1 MARWTVSV
9 MMPRKYPSRSP
20 KATERGI
27 LRPGGKQMTYTAPL
41 ADMRFALREVAGLQQ
56 IAALPG
62 YEHAT
67 DDTIDAV
74 LEEAAKLA
82 GNGLA
87 PLNREGDKA
96 GAKLENGVVRTAPG
110 FAGLYKEF
118 VDGGWNSLP
127 FDPEFGGQGMPWLL
141 AATVQE
147 MWQAANM
154 GFGLVLL
161 LNQGAIDAIHHHG
174 SAEQKATF
182 LPRMISGEWT
192 GTMNLTEPQA
202 GSDLAQL
209 KTRAARSGD
218 HYLVSGQKIFIT
230 YGEHDMAENI
240 VHLVLARTPDA
251 QAGVRGISLF
261 IVPKFLVGADGKPAK
276 RNDLRCVSLEHKLGI
291 HASPT
296 CVMSFGDDGGA
307 VGYLVG
313 EEGRGLS
320 YMFTMMNNARLAV
333 GIQGLAI
340 AERAYQQAAA
350 FAKTRVQSKDDASDK
365 PQPVPIVHHADVRRM
380 LMTMRAQIEAM
391 RALGY
396 YTAAGIDGALKHPD
410 RDSARK
416 IQDRVDLLIP
426 IVKAWFTDLGNEIA
440 SLGVQIHGGMGFIEE
455 TGAAQHL
462 RDARIL
468 PIYEGTNGIQARDL
482 VGRKVAKD
490 GGETML
496 ALVAE
501 MRATAEEMK
510 ASPGDDLAA
519 IRGALQVAADALE
532 DATRWVAQS
541 VKADLVAALAGS
553 VPFLRLAGTALGGW
567 LLARSALAAQG
578 KLAGRDGDPAFLEAK
593 VVTARFYAEV
603 ILPPALAQL
612 GPLKAAGRTVFA
624 LEESQL

>member
-1 MARWTVSV
+1 
-9 MMPRKYPSRSP
+9 
-20 KATERGI
+20 
-27 LRPGGKQMTYTAPL
+27 MTYTAPL
-41 ADMRFALREVAGLQQ
+41 ADMRFALREVAGLSGV
-56 IAALPG
+56 AVLPG

-74 LEEAAKLA
+74 LEEAGKLA

-87 PLNREGDKA
+87 PLNREGDKV

-110 FAGLYKEF
+110 FAAIYKEF
-118 VDGGWNSLP
+118 VEGGWNSLP

-141 AATVQE
+141 ATAVQE

-174 SAEQKATF
+174 SDEQKATY
-182 LPRMISGEWT
+182 LPKMISGEWT

-202 GSDLAQL
+202 GSDLGQL
-209 KTRAARSGD
+209 KSRAVKNGD

-251 QAGVRGISLF
+251 PAGVRGISLF
-261 IVPKFLVGADGKPAK
+261 IVPKYLPGADGTPGK

-320 YMFTMMNNARLAV
+320 YMFTMMNNARLSV

-350 FAKTRVQSKDDASDK
+350 FARTRVQSKDDGSAAPAS
-365 PQPVPIVHHADVRRM
+365 VSIVHHADVRRM

-396 YTAAGIDGALKHPD
+396 YTAAGIDGALKQPD
-410 RDSARK
+410 KAAGRK

-440 SLGVQIHGGMGFIEE
+440 STGVQIHGGMGFIEE

-510 ASPGDDLAA
+510 AAPGDDIEA
-519 IRGALQVAADALE
+519 IRTGLQAAADALE
-532 DATRWVAQS
+532 DATKWVVQS
-541 VKADLVAALAGS
+541 VKAELVNALAGS

-567 LLARSALAAQG
+567 LLARSALVAQTWLG
-578 KLAGRDGDPAFLEAK
+578 QRDGDPAFLEAK
-593 VVTARFYAEV
+593 LVTARFYAEV

-612 GPLKAAGRTVFA
+612 GPLKSAGRTVFA
-624 LEESQL
+624 LSEEQF

>member
-1 MARWTVSV
+1 
-9 MMPRKYPSRSP
+9 
-20 KATERGI
+20 
-27 LRPGGKQMTYTAPL
+27 MTYTAPL
-41 ADMRFALREVAGLQQ
+41 ADMRFALRELAGLAGV
-56 IAALPG
+56 AALPG

-87 PLNREGDKA
+87 PLNRDGDKI
-96 GAKLENGVVRTAPG
+96 GATLENGVVRTAPG
-110 FAGLYKEF
+110 FAAIYKEF

-127 FDPEFGGQGMPWLL
+127 FDPAFGGQGMPWLL
-141 AATVQE
+141 ATTVQE

-174 SAEQKATF
+174 SEAQKAAY
-182 LPRMISGEWT
+182 LPKMISGEWT

-202 GSDLAQL
+202 GSDLGQL
-209 KTRAARSGD
+209 KSRAVKDGD
-218 HYLVSGQKIFIT
+218 HYLVSGQKIYIT

-251 QAGVRGISLF
+251 PAGVRGISLF
-261 IVPKFLVGADGKPAK
+261 IVPKYLPDADGKPGK

-320 YMFTMMNNARLAV
+320 YMFTMMNNARLSV

-350 FAKTRVQSKDDASDK
+350 FARSRVQSKDDGSTAPAS
-365 PQPVPIVHHADVRRM
+365 VSIVHHADVRRM
-380 LMTMRAQIEAM
+380 LMSMRAQIEAM

-396 YTAAGIDGALKHPD
+396 YTAAGIDGALKQPD
-410 RDSARK
+410 KAAGRR

-440 SLGVQIHGGMGFIEE
+440 STGVQIHGGMGFIED

-501 MRATAEEMK
+501 MRATAQEMK
-510 ASPGDDLAA
+510 AAPGDDIEA
-519 IRGALQVAADALE
+519 IRTGLMAAADALE
-532 DATRWVAQS
+532 DATKWVAQS
-541 VKADLVAALAGS
+541 VKAELVNALAGS
-553 VPFLRLAGTALGGW
+553 VPFLHLAGTALGGW
-567 LLARSALAAQG
+567 LLARSALVAQKRLG
-578 KLAGRDGDPAFLEAK
+578 ERDGDPAFLEAK
-593 VVTARFYAEV
+593 LVTARFYAEV

-624 LEESQL
+624 LAEEQF

>member
-1 MARWTVSV
+1 
-9 MMPRKYPSRSP
+9 
-20 KATERGI
+20 
-27 LRPGGKQMTYTAPL
+27 MTYTAPL
-41 ADMRFALREVAGLQQ
+41 ADMRFALREVAGLAEV
-56 IAALPG
+56 AALPG

-67 DDTIDAV
+67 DETVDAV

-87 PLNREGDKA
+87 PLNRDGDKV
-96 GAKLENGVVRTAPG
+96 GSKLENGVVRTPPG
-110 FAGLYKEF
+110 FTGIYQEF
-118 VDGGWNSLP
+118 VGGGWNSLP

-174 SAEQKATF
+174 SPEQKATY
-182 LPRMISGEWT
+182 LPKMISGEWT

-209 KTRAARSGD
+209 KCRAVKAGD
-218 HYLVSGQKIFIT
+218 HYLVAGQKIFIT

-251 QAGVRGISLF
+251 PAGVRGISLF
-261 IVPKFLVGADGKPAK
+261 IVPKFLVGADGTPGK

-320 YMFTMMNNARLAV
+320 YMFTMMNNARLSV

-340 AERAYQQAAA
+340 AERAYQQASA
-350 FAKTRVQSKDDASDK
+350 FAKTRVQSKDDGSADPK
-365 PQPVPIVHHADVRRM
+365 PVAIIHHADVRRM

-410 RDSARK
+410 QATARK
-416 IQDRVDLLIP
+416 TQDRVDLLIP

-440 SLGVQIHGGMGFIEE
+440 SIGVQVHGGMGFIEE

-496 ALVAE
+496 ELVAE
-501 MRATAEEMK
+501 MRVLAEEMK
-510 ASPGDDLAA
+510 AAPGDDVAA
-519 IRGALQVAADALE
+519 IRAALGASADAIE
-532 DATRWVAQS
+532 EATRWVAQS
-541 VKADLVAALAGS
+541 VKAELVCALAGS

-567 LLARSALAAQG
+567 LLAKSALAAQR
-578 KLAGRDGDPAFLEAK
+578 KLAARDGDPAFLEAK
-593 VVTARFYAEV
+593 LVTARFYAEV
-603 ILPPALAQL
+603 ILPPALAQV
-612 GPLKAAGRTVFA
+612 GPIKAAGRTVFA
-624 LEESQL
+624 LEEAQL

>member
-1 MARWTVSV
+1 
-9 MMPRKYPSRSP
+9 
-20 KATERGI
+20 
-27 LRPGGKQMTYTAPL
+27 MTYTAPL
-41 ADMRFALREVAGLQQ
+41 ADMRFALREVAGLSGV
-56 IAALPG
+56 AALPG

-74 LEEAAKLA
+74 LEEAGKLA

-87 PLNREGDKA
+87 PLNREGDKV
-96 GAKLENGVVRTAPG
+96 GARLENGVVRTAPG
-110 FAGLYKEF
+110 FAAIYKEF
-118 VDGGWNSLP
+118 VEGGWNSLP

-141 AATVQE
+141 ATAVQE

-174 SAEQKATF
+174 SEEQKATY

-202 GSDLAQL
+202 GSDLGQL
-209 KTRAARSGD
+209 KSRAVKNGD

-251 QAGVRGISLF
+251 PAGVRGISLF
-261 IVPKFLVGADGKPAK
+261 IVPKFLAGPDGGLGK
-276 RNDLRCVSLEHKLGI
+276 RNDLRCMSLEHKLGI

-320 YMFTMMNNARLAV
+320 YMFTMMNNARLSV

-350 FAKTRVQSKDDASDK
+350 FARSRVQSKDDGSAAPAS
-365 PQPVPIVHHADVRRM
+365 VSIVHHADVRRM
-380 LMTMRAQIEAM
+380 LMSMRAQIEAM

-396 YTAAGIDGALKHPD
+396 YTAAGIDGALKQPD
-410 RDSARK
+410 KAAGRK

-440 SLGVQIHGGMGFIEE
+440 STGVQIHGGMGFVEE

-510 ASPGDDLAA
+510 AAPGDDIEA
-519 IRGALQVAADALE
+519 IRTGLVAAANALE

-541 VKADLVAALAGS
+541 VKAELVNALAGS

-567 LLARSALAAQG
+567 LLARSALVAQTRLG
-578 KLAGRDGDPAFLEAK
+578 QRDGDPAFLEAK
-593 VVTARFYAEV
+593 LVTARFYAEV
-603 ILPPALAQL
+603 ILPPALAEL
-612 GPLKAAGRTVFA
+612 GPLKAAGRTVFVLA
-624 LEESQL
+624 EEQF

>member
-1 MARWTVSV
+1 
-9 MMPRKYPSRSP
+9 
-20 KATERGI
+20 
-27 LRPGGKQMTYTAPL
+27 MTYTAPL
-41 ADMRFALREVAGLQQ
+41 ADMRFALREVAGLSGV
-56 IAALPG
+56 AVLPG

-74 LEEAAKLA
+74 LEEAGKLA

-87 PLNREGDKA
+87 PLNREGDKV

-110 FAGLYKEF
+110 FAAIYKEF
-118 VDGGWNSLP
+118 VEGGWNSLP

-141 AATVQE
+141 ATAVQE

-174 SAEQKATF
+174 SDEQKATY
-182 LPRMISGEWT
+182 LPKMISGEWT

-202 GSDLAQL
+202 GSDLGQL
-209 KTRAARSGD
+209 KSRAVKNGD

-251 QAGVRGISLF
+251 PAGVRGISLF
-261 IVPKFLVGADGKPAK
+261 IVPKYLPGADGTPGK

-320 YMFTMMNNARLAV
+320 YMFTMMNNARLSV

-350 FAKTRVQSKDDASDK
+350 FARTRVQSKDDGSAAPAS
-365 PQPVPIVHHADVRRM
+365 VSIVHHADVRRM

-396 YTAAGIDGALKHPD
+396 YTAAGIDGALKQPD
-410 RDSARK
+410 KAAGRK
-416 IQDRVDLLIP
+416 MQDRVDLLIP

-440 SLGVQIHGGMGFIEE
+440 STGVQIHGGMGFIEE

-510 ASPGDDLAA
+510 AAPGDDIEA
-519 IRGALQVAADALE
+519 IRTGLQAAADALE
-532 DATRWVAQS
+532 DATKWVVQS
-541 VKADLVAALAGS
+541 VKAELVNALAGS

-567 LLARSALAAQG
+567 LLARSALVAQTRLG
-578 KLAGRDGDPAFLEAK
+578 QRDGDPAFLEAK
-593 VVTARFYAEV
+593 LVTARFYAEV

-612 GPLKAAGRTVFA
+612 GPLKSAGRTVFA
-624 LEESQL
+624 LSEEQF

>member
-1 MARWTVSV
+1 
-9 MMPRKYPSRSP
+9 
-20 KATERGI
+20 
-27 LRPGGKQMTYTAPL
+27 MTYTAPL
-41 ADMRFALREVAGLQQ
+41 ADMRFALREVAGLAGV
-56 IAALPG
+56 AALPG

-87 PLNREGDKA
+87 PLNRDGDKA

-110 FAGLYKEF
+110 FAGIYKEF
-118 VDGGWNSLP
+118 VEGGWNSLP
-127 FDPEFGGQGMPWLL
+127 FDPAFGGQGMPWLL
-141 AATVQE
+141 ATTVQE

-174 SAEQKATF
+174 SEPQKATY
-182 LPRMISGEWT
+182 LPKMVSGEWT

-202 GSDLAQL
+202 GSDLGQL
-209 KTRAARSGD
+209 KSRAVKNGD
-218 HYLVSGQKIFIT
+218 HYLVTGQKIFIT

-251 QAGVRGISLF
+251 PAGVRGISLF
-261 IVPKFLVGADGKPAK
+261 IVPKFLVDADGKLGK

-291 HASPT
+291 HGSPT

-320 YMFTMMNNARLAV
+320 YMFTMMNNARLSV
-333 GIQGLAI
+333 GVQGLAI

-350 FAKTRVQSKDDASDK
+350 FARTRVQSKDDGSPQ
-365 PQPVPIVHHADVRRM
+365 PQPVSIVHHPDVRRM
-380 LMTMRAQIEAM
+380 LMSMRAQIEAM

-396 YTAAGIDGALKHPD
+396 YTAAGIDGALKNPD
-410 RDSARK
+410 KEAARRT
-416 IQDRVDLLIP
+416 QDRVDLLIP

-440 SLGVQIHGGMGFIEE
+440 STGVQIHGGMGFIEE

-496 ALVAE
+496 GLVAE
-501 MRATAEEMK
+501 MRTLVEEMK
-510 ASPGDDLAA
+510 AAPGDDLAA
-519 IRGALQVAADALE
+519 IAGGVAAAADALE
-532 DATRWVAQS
+532 DATKWVAQS
-541 VKADLVAALAGS
+541 VKAELVNALAGS

-567 LLARSALAAQG
+567 LLAKSALVAQA
-578 KLAGRDGDPAFLEAK
+578 KLAARDGDPAFLEAK
-593 VVTARFYAEV
+593 LVTARFYAEV
-603 ILPPALAQL
+603 LLPPALAQL

-624 LEESQL
+624 LTEEQF

>member
-1 MARWTVSV
+1 
-9 MMPRKYPSRSP
+9 
-20 KATERGI
+20 
-27 LRPGGKQMTYTAPL
+27 MTYTAPL
-41 ADMRFALREVAGLQQ
+41 ADMRFALREVAGLSGV
-56 IAALPG
+56 AALPG

-74 LEEAAKLA
+74 LEEAGKLA

-87 PLNREGDKA
+87 PLNREGDKV

-110 FAGLYKEF
+110 FAAIYKEF
-118 VDGGWNSLP
+118 VEGGWNSLP

-141 AATVQE
+141 ATAVQE

-174 SAEQKATF
+174 SEEQKATY

-202 GSDLAQL
+202 GSDLGQL
-209 KTRAARSGD
+209 KSRAVKNGD

-251 QAGVRGISLF
+251 PAGVRGISLF
-261 IVPKFLVGADGKPAK
+261 IVPKYLPGADGTPGK

-320 YMFTMMNNARLAV
+320 YMFTMMNNARLSV

-350 FAKTRVQSKDDASDK
+350 FARSRVQSKDDGSAAPAS
-365 PQPVPIVHHADVRRM
+365 VSIIHHADVRRM
-380 LMTMRAQIEAM
+380 LMSMRAQIEAM

-396 YTAAGIDGALKHPD
+396 YTAAGIDGALKQPD
-410 RDSARK
+410 KATGRK

-440 SLGVQIHGGMGFIEE
+440 STGVQIHGGMGFVEE

-501 MRATAEEMK
+501 MRVTAEEMK
-510 ASPGDDLAA
+510 AAPGDDIEA
-519 IRGALQVAADALE
+519 IRAGLVAAADALE

-541 VKADLVAALAGS
+541 VKAELVNALAGS

-567 LLARSALAAQG
+567 LLARSALVAQARLG
-578 KLAGRDGDPAFLEAK
+578 QRDGDPAFLEAK
-593 VVTARFYAEV
+593 LVTARFYAEV
-603 ILPPALAQL
+603 ILPPALAEL

-624 LEESQL
+624 LTEEQF

>member
-1 MARWTVSV
+1 
-9 MMPRKYPSRSP
+9 
-20 KATERGI
+20 
-27 LRPGGKQMTYTAPL
+27 MTYTAPL
-41 ADMRFALREVAGLQQ
+41 ADMRFALREVAGLSGV
-56 IAALPG
+56 AALPG

-74 LEEAAKLA
+74 LEEAGKLA

-87 PLNREGDKA
+87 PLNREGDKV
-96 GAKLENGVVRTAPG
+96 GARLENGVVRTAPG
-110 FAGLYKEF
+110 FAAIYKEF
-118 VDGGWNSLP
+118 VEGGWNSLP

-141 AATVQE
+141 ATAVQE

-174 SAEQKATF
+174 SEAQKATY
-182 LPRMISGEWT
+182 LPKMISGEWT

-202 GSDLAQL
+202 GSDLGQL
-209 KTRAARSGD
+209 KSRAVKDGD
-218 HYLVSGQKIFIT
+218 HYLVSGQKIYIT

-251 QAGVRGISLF
+251 PAGVRGISLF
-261 IVPKFLVGADGKPAK
+261 IVPKYLPDADGKPGK

-320 YMFTMMNNARLAV
+320 YMFTMMNNARLSV

-350 FAKTRVQSKDDASDK
+350 FARSRVQSKDDGSTAPAS
-365 PQPVPIVHHADVRRM
+365 VSIVHHADVRRM
-380 LMTMRAQIEAM
+380 LMSMRAQIEAM

-396 YTAAGIDGALKHPD
+396 YTAAGIDGALKQPD
-410 RDSARK
+410 KAAGRR

-440 SLGVQIHGGMGFIEE
+440 STGVQIHGGMGFIED

-510 ASPGDDLAA
+510 AAPGDDIDA
-519 IRGALQVAADALE
+519 IRAGLVAAADALE

-541 VKADLVAALAGS
+541 VKAELVNALAGS

-567 LLARSALAAQG
+567 LLARSALVAQTRLG
-578 KLAGRDGDPAFLEAK
+578 QRDGDPAFLEAK
-593 VVTARFYAEV
+593 LVTARFYAEV
-603 ILPPALAQL
+603 ILPPALAEL
-612 GPLKAAGRTVFA
+612 GPLKAAGRTVFVLA
-624 LEESQL
+624 EEQF

>member
-1 MARWTVSV
+1 
-9 MMPRKYPSRSP
+9 
-20 KATERGI
+20 
-27 LRPGGKQMTYTAPL
+27 MTYTAPL
-41 ADMRFALREVAGLQQ
+41 ADMRFALREVAGLSGV
-56 IAALPG
+56 AALPG

-87 PLNREGDKA
+87 PLNREGDKV

-110 FAGLYKEF
+110 FAAIYKEF
-118 VDGGWNSLP
+118 VEGGWNSLP

-141 AATVQE
+141 ATTVQE

-174 SAEQKATF
+174 SDAQKATY
-182 LPRMISGEWT
+182 LPKMISGEWT

-202 GSDLAQL
+202 GSDLGQL
-209 KTRAARSGD
+209 KSRAVKSGD
-218 HYLVSGQKIFIT
+218 HYLVTGQKIFIT

-251 QAGVRGISLF
+251 PAGVRGISLF
-261 IVPKFLVGADGKPAK
+261 IVPKYLANEDGTPGK

-320 YMFTMMNNARLAV
+320 YMFTMMNNARLSV

-350 FAKTRVQSKDDASDK
+350 FARSRVQSKDDGSAAPAS
-365 PQPVPIVHHADVRRM
+365 VSIVHHADVRRM
-380 LMTMRAQIEAM
+380 LMSMRAQIEAM

-396 YTAAGIDGALKHPD
+396 YTAAGIDGALKQPD
-410 RDSARK
+410 KAAARR

-440 SLGVQIHGGMGFIEE
+440 STGVQIHGGMGFVEE

-510 ASPGDDLAA
+510 AAPGDDLEA
-519 IRGALQVAADALE
+519 IRTGLEAAADALE
-532 DATRWVAQS
+532 DATQWVAQS
-541 VKADLVAALAGS
+541 VKAELVNALAGS

-567 LLARSALAAQG
+567 LLARGALVAQTRLG
-578 KLAGRDGDPAFLEAK
+578 QRDGDPAFLEAK
-593 VVTARFYAEV
+593 LVTARFYAEV
-603 ILPPALAQL
+603 ILPPALAEL
-612 GPLKAAGRTVFA
+612 GPLKAAGRTVFV
-624 LEESQL
+624 LSEEQF

>member
-1 MARWTVSV
+1 
-9 MMPRKYPSRSP
+9 
-20 KATERGI
+20 
-27 LRPGGKQMTYTAPL
+27 MTYTAPL
-41 ADMRFALREVAGLQQ
+41 ADMRFALREVAGLGK
-56 IAALPG
+56 IASLPG

-87 PLNREGDKA
+87 PLNRDGDKV
-96 GAKLENGVVRTAPG
+96 GATLENGVVRTAPG
-110 FAGLYKEF
+110 FAAIYKEF
-118 VDGGWNSLP
+118 VEGGWNSLP
-127 FDPEFGGQGMPWLL
+127 FDPAFGGQGMPWLL

-174 SAEQKATF
+174 SEAQKAQY
-182 LPRMISGEWT
+182 LPKMISGEWT

-202 GSDLAQL
+202 GSDLGQL
-209 KTRAARSGD
+209 KSRAIKSGD
-218 HYLVSGQKIFIT
+218 HYLVTGQKIFIT
-230 YGEHDMAENI
+230 YGEHDLTENI

-251 QAGVRGISLF
+251 PAGVRGISLF
-261 IVPKFLVGADGKPAK
+261 IVPKFLPDAEGRPGK

-320 YMFTMMNNARLAV
+320 YMFTMMNNARLSV

-340 AERAYQQAAA
+340 AERAYQQAVA
-350 FAKTRVQSKDDASDK
+350 FAKSRVQSKDDGSPK
-365 PQPVPIVHHADVRRM
+365 PDPVSIVHHPDVRRM
-380 LMTMRAQIEAM
+380 LMSMRAQIEAM

-396 YTAAGIDGALKHPD
+396 YTAAGIDGALRTPD
-410 RDSARK
+410 KEAGRK

-440 SLGVQIHGGMGFIEE
+440 STGVQIHGGMGFIEE

-482 VGRKVAKD
+482 VGRKVTKD
-490 GGETML
+490 GGETVFGL
-496 ALVAE
+496 IAE
-501 MRATAEEMK
+501 MRALAEEMK
-510 ASPGDDLAA
+510 AAPGDDISA
-519 IRGALQVAADALE
+519 IRDGVMASADALE
-532 DATRWVAQS
+532 DATRWVAQTA
-541 VKADLVAALAGS
+541 KAELANALAGS

-567 LLARSALAAQG
+567 LLARSALVAQQR
-578 KLAGRDGDPAFLEAK
+578 LAERDGDPAFLEAK
-593 VVTARFYAEV
+593 LITARFYADV

-612 GPLKAAGRTVFA
+612 GPLKTAGRTVFA
-624 LEESQL
+624 LREEQF

>member
-1 MARWTVSV
+1 
-9 MMPRKYPSRSP
+9 
-20 KATERGI
+20 
-27 LRPGGKQMTYTAPL
+27 MTYTAPL
-41 ADMRFALREVAGLQQ
+41 ADMRFALREVAGLAGV
-56 IAALPG
+56 AALPG

-87 PLNREGDKA
+87 PLNRDGDKV

-110 FAGLYKEF
+110 FAGIYKEF
-118 VDGGWNSLP
+118 VEGGWNSLP
-127 FDPEFGGQGMPWLL
+127 FDPAFGGQGMPWLL
-141 AATVQE
+141 ATTVQE

-174 SAEQKATF
+174 SEDQKAAY
-182 LPRMISGEWT
+182 LPKMISGEWT

-202 GSDLAQL
+202 GSDLGQL
-209 KTRAARSGD
+209 KSRAVKSGD
-218 HYLVSGQKIFIT
+218 HYLVTGQKIFIT

-251 QAGVRGISLF
+251 PAGVRGISLF
-261 IVPKFLVGADGKPAK
+261 IVPKFLVGDDGKLGK

-291 HASPT
+291 HGSPT

-320 YMFTMMNNARLAV
+320 YMFTMMNNARLSV
-333 GIQGLAI
+333 GVQGLAI

-350 FAKTRVQSKDDASDK
+350 FARTRVQSKDDGSPQ
-365 PQPVPIVHHADVRRM
+365 PQPVSIVHHPDVRRM
-380 LMTMRAQIEAM
+380 LMSMRAQIEAM

-396 YTAAGIDGALKHPD
+396 YTAAGIDGALKQPD
-410 RDSARK
+410 KEAARK
-416 IQDRVDLLIP
+416 TQDRVDLLIP

-440 SLGVQIHGGMGFIEE
+440 STGVQIHGGMGFIEE

-496 ALVAE
+496 GLVAE
-501 MRATAEEMK
+501 MRALVQEMK
-510 ASPGDDLAA
+510 AAPGDDLAA
-519 IRGALQVAADALE
+519 IASGIAAAADALE
-532 DATRWVAQS
+532 DATKWVAQS
-541 VKADLVAALAGS
+541 VKAELVNALAGS

-567 LLARSALAAQG
+567 LLAKSALVAQA
-578 KLAGRDGDPAFLEAK
+578 KLAARDGDPAFLEAK
-593 VVTARFYAEV
+593 LVTARFYAEV
-603 ILPPALAQL
+603 LLPPALAQL

-624 LEESQL
+624 LTEEQF

>member
-1 MARWTVSV
+1 
-9 MMPRKYPSRSP
+9 
-20 KATERGI
+20 
-27 LRPGGKQMTYTAPL
+27 MTYTAPL
-41 ADMRFALREVAGLQQ
+41 ADMRFALREVAGLAEV
-56 IAALPG
+56 AALPG

-67 DDTIDAV
+67 DDTVDAV

-87 PLNREGDKA
+87 PLNRDGDKV
-96 GAKLENGVVRTAPG
+96 GSKLENGVVRTPPG
-110 FAGLYKEF
+110 FTAIYQEF
-118 VDGGWNSLP
+118 VGGGWNSLP

-174 SAEQKATF
+174 SSEQKAIY
-182 LPRMISGEWT
+182 LPKMISGEWT

-209 KTRAARSGD
+209 KCRAVKTAD
-218 HYLVSGQKIFIT
+218 HYLVTGQKIFIT

-251 QAGVRGISLF
+251 PAGVRGISLF
-261 IVPKFLVGADGKPAK
+261 IVPKFLVGADGQPGP

-320 YMFTMMNNARLAV
+320 YMFTMMNNARLSV

-340 AERAYQQAAA
+340 AERAYQQAST
-350 FAKTRVQSKDDASDK
+350 FAKTRVQSKDDGSADPK
-365 PQPVPIVHHADVRRM
+365 PVAIIHHADVRRM

-396 YTAAGIDGALKHPD
+396 YTAAGIDGALKHAD
-410 RDSARK
+410 HETARRT
-416 IQDRVDLLIP
+416 QDRVDLLIP

-440 SLGVQIHGGMGFIEE
+440 SIGVQVHGGMGFIEE

-501 MRATAEEMK
+501 MRALAEEMK
-510 ASPGDDLAA
+510 AAPGDDLAA
-519 IRGALQVAADALE
+519 IRGGLVAAADALE

-541 VKADLVAALAGS
+541 VKAELVAALAGS

-567 LLARSALAAQG
+567 LLAKSALAAQH
-578 KLAGRDGDPAFLEAK
+578 KLAARDGDPAFLEAK
-593 VVTARFYAEV
+593 LVTARFYAEV
-603 ILPPALAQL
+603 ILPPALAQV
-612 GPLKAAGRTVFA
+612 GPIKAAGHTVFA
-624 LEESQL
+624 LEEAQL

>member
-1 MARWTVSV
+1 
-9 MMPRKYPSRSP
+9 
-20 KATERGI
+20 
-27 LRPGGKQMTYTAPL
+27 MTYTAPL
-41 ADMRFALREVAGLQQ
+41 ADMRFALREVAGLSGV
-56 IAALPG
+56 AALPG

-87 PLNREGDKA
+87 PLNREGDKV

-110 FAGLYKEF
+110 FAAIYKEF
-118 VDGGWNSLP
+118 VEGGWNSLP

-141 AATVQE
+141 ATTVQE

-174 SAEQKATF
+174 SEEQKAAY
-182 LPRMISGEWT
+182 LPKMISGEWT

-202 GSDLAQL
+202 GSDLGQL
-209 KTRAARSGD
+209 KSRAVKDGD
-218 HYLVSGQKIFIT
+218 HYLVTGQKIFIT

-251 QAGVRGISLF
+251 PAGVRGISLF
-261 IVPKFLVGADGKPAK
+261 IVPKFLAGADGGLGK

-320 YMFTMMNNARLAV
+320 YMFTMMNNARLSV

-350 FAKTRVQSKDDASDK
+350 FARTRVQSKDDGSAK
-365 PQPVPIVHHADVRRM
+365 PDSVAIVHHADVRRM
-380 LMTMRAQIEAM
+380 LMSMRAQIEAM

-396 YTAAGIDGALKHPD
+396 YTAAGIDGALKQPD
-410 RDSARK
+410 KAAGRK

-440 SLGVQIHGGMGFIEE
+440 STGVQIHGGMGFIEE

-501 MRATAEEMK
+501 MRATVEEMK
-510 ASPGDDLAA
+510 AAPGDDIEA
-519 IRGALQVAADALE
+519 IRAGLVAAADALE
-532 DATRWVAQS
+532 DATKWVAQS
-541 VKADLVAALAGS
+541 VKAELVNALAGS

-567 LLARSALAAQG
+567 MLARSALVAQH
-578 KLAGRDGDPAFLEAK
+578 KLAARDGDPAFLEAK
-593 VVTARFYAEV
+593 LVTARFYAEV

-612 GPLKAAGRTVFA
+612 GPLKAAGRTVFV
-624 LEESQL
+624 LSEEQF

>member
-1 MARWTVSV
+1 
-9 MMPRKYPSRSP
+9 
-20 KATERGI
+20 
-27 LRPGGKQMTYTAPL
+27 MTYTAPL
-41 ADMRFALREVAGLQQ
+41 ADMRFALREVAGLGR
-56 IAALPG
+56 IAGLPG

-67 DDTIDAV
+67 DDTVDAV
-74 LEEAAKLA
+74 LEEAARLA
-82 GNGLA
+82 ANGLA
-87 PLNREGDKA
+87 PLNRDGDTV
-96 GAKLENGVVRTAPG
+96 GARLENGVVRTAPG
-110 FAGLYKEF
+110 FAGVYREF

-127 FDPEFGGQGMPWLL
+127 FDPQFGGQGMPWLL

-174 SAEQKATF
+174 SAEQKATY
-182 LPRMISGEWT
+182 LPKMISGEWT

-202 GSDLAQL
+202 GSDLGQL
-209 KTRAARSGD
+209 KARAVKSGD
-218 HYLVSGQKIFIT
+218 HYLITGQKIFIT
-230 YGEHDMAENI
+230 YGEHDLTDNI

-251 QAGVRGISLF
+251 PAGVRGISLF
-261 IVPKFLVGADGKPAK
+261 IVPKFLVGADGKPGQ

-296 CVMSFGDDGGA
+296 CVMSYGDDGGA

-320 YMFTMMNNARLAV
+320 YMFTMMNNARLSV

-340 AERAYQQAAA
+340 AERAYQQAAD
-350 FAKTRVQSKDDASDK
+350 FARTRVQSKDDGSAE
-365 PQPVPIVHHADVRRM
+365 PGPVAIVHHADVRRM

-410 RDSARK
+410 RDKARRT
-416 IQDRVDLLIP
+416 QDRVDLLIP

-440 SLGVQIHGGMGFIEE
+440 STGIQIHGGMGFIEE

-482 VGRKVAKD
+482 VGRKIGKD
-490 GGETML
+490 GGEAML
-496 ALVAE
+496 GLVAE
-501 MRATAEEMK
+501 MRALVDEMTA
-510 ASPGDDLAA
+510 APGDDIAA
-519 IRGALQVAADALE
+519 LRDGVAASADALE
-532 DATRWVAQS
+532 EATRWVAQS
-541 VKADLVAALAGS
+541 VKAELVTALAGS

-567 LLARSALAAQG
+567 LLARSALVAQQ
-578 KLAGRDGDPAFLEAK
+578 KLAARDGDPAFLEAK
-593 VVTARFYAEV
+593 LVTARFYAEV
-603 ILPPALAQL
+603 VLPPALAQL

-624 LEESQL
+624 LREEQF

>member
-1 MARWTVSV
+1 
-9 MMPRKYPSRSP
+9 
-20 KATERGI
+20 
-27 LRPGGKQMTYTAPL
+27 MTYTAPL
-41 ADMRFALREVAGLQQ
+41 ADMRFALREIAGLAHV
-56 IAALPG
+56 AALPG

-87 PLNREGDKA
+87 PLNREGDRV
-96 GAKLENGVVRTAPG
+96 GAQLENGVVRTPPG
-110 FAGLYKEF
+110 FADIYREF
-118 VDGGWNSLP
+118 VAGGWNSLP
-127 FDPEFGGQGMPWLL
+127 FEPEFGGQGMPWLL
-141 AATVQE
+141 ATSVQE
-147 MWQAANM
+147 MWQSANM

-161 LNQGAIDAIHHHG
+161 LNQGAIDAIQHHG
-174 SAEQKATF
+174 SAEQKDVYLAK
-182 LPRMISGEWT
+182 MISGEWT

-202 GSDLAQL
+202 GSDLGQL
-209 KTRAARSGD
+209 KSRAVRQD
-218 HYLVSGQKIFIT
+218 KHYLVTGQKIFIT
-230 YGEHDMAENI
+230 YGEHDLAENI

-251 QAGVRGISLF
+251 PAGVRGISLF
-261 IVPKFLVGADGKPAK
+261 IVPKFLVGADGALGK

-333 GIQGLAI
+333 GVQGLAI

-350 FAKTRVQSKDDASDK
+350 FARDRIQSKDDGSAR
-365 PQPVPIVHHADVRRM
+365 PEPVSIIHHADVRRM
-380 LMTMRAQIEAM
+380 LMTMRSQIEAM

-396 YTAAGIDGALKHPD
+396 YTAAAIDGALKDPD
-410 RDSARK
+410 ATAGKRTQERA
-416 IQDRVDLLIP
+416 DLLIP

-440 SLGVQIHGGMGFIEE
+440 SMAVQVHGGMGFIEE

-482 VGRKVAKD
+482 VGRKIARD
-490 GGETML
+490 GGEAMQ

-501 MRATAEEMK
+501 MHGLSEKLKEQ
-510 ASPGDDLAA
+510 PGDDLAA
-519 IRGALQVAADALE
+519 IREGLEAAADALA
-532 DATRWVAQS
+532 DATKWVAQS
-541 VKADLVAALAGS
+541 VKADLVTALAGS
-553 VPFLRLAGTALGGW
+553 APFLRLAGTALGCW
-567 LLARSALAAQG
+567 LLAKGALVAQG
-578 KLAGRDGDPAFLEAK
+578 KLATRDGDPAFLEAK
-593 VVTARFYAEV
+593 LVTARFYAEV
-603 ILPPALAQL
+603 VLPPALAQL
-612 GPLKAAGRTVFA
+612 GPLKAAGRSVFA
-624 LEESQL
+624 LTEEQF

>member
-1 MARWTVSV
+1 
-9 MMPRKYPSRSP
+9 
-20 KATERGI
+20 
-27 LRPGGKQMTYTAPL
+27 MTYTAPL
-41 ADMRFALREVAGLQQ
+41 ADMRFALREVAGLGR
-56 IAALPG
+56 IASLPG

-87 PLNREGDKA
+87 PLNRDGDKV
-96 GAKLENGVVRTAPG
+96 GATLENGVVRTAPG
-110 FAGLYKEF
+110 FAAIYKEF
-118 VDGGWNSLP
+118 VEGGWNSLP
-127 FDPEFGGQGMPWLL
+127 FDPAFGGQGMPWLL

-174 SAEQKATF
+174 SEEQKAQY
-182 LPRMISGEWT
+182 LPKMISGEWT

-202 GSDLAQL
+202 GSDLGQL
-209 KTRAARSGD
+209 KSRAVKNGD

-230 YGEHDMAENI
+230 YGEHDLTENI

-251 QAGVRGISLF
+251 PAGVRGISLF
-261 IVPKFLVGADGKPAK
+261 IVPKFLPDAEGKPGK

-296 CVMSFGDDGGA
+296 CVMSFGDDRGA

-320 YMFTMMNNARLAV
+320 YMFTMMNNARLSV

-340 AERAYQQAAA
+340 AERAYQQAVA
-350 FAKTRVQSKDDASDK
+350 FAKNRVQSKDDGSPK
-365 PQPVPIVHHADVRRM
+365 PDPVSIVHHPDVRRM
-380 LMTMRAQIEAM
+380 LMSMRAQIEAM

-396 YTAAGIDGALKHPD
+396 YTAAGIDGALRTPD
-410 RDSARK
+410 KAAGRK

-440 SLGVQIHGGMGFIEE
+440 STGVQIHGGMGFIEE

-482 VGRKVAKD
+482 VGRKVTKD
-490 GGETML
+490 GGEPMFGL
-496 ALVAE
+496 IAE
-501 MRATAEEMK
+501 MRALAEEMK
-510 ASPGDDLAA
+510 AAPGDDISA
-519 IRGALQVAADALE
+519 IRDGVTASADALE
-532 DATRWVAQS
+532 NATSWVARTA
-541 VKADLVAALAGS
+541 KAELAKALAGS

-567 LLARSALAAQG
+567 LLARSAMVAQQRLAE
-578 KLAGRDGDPAFLEAK
+578 RDGDPAVLEAK
-593 VVTARFYAEV
+593 LITARFYADV

-624 LEESQL
+624 LREEQF